1 MLQLKNIVKQ
11 YRTGEETVDALRGV
25 NIDFRESEFVSVLGP
40 SGCGKTTLLNIIG
53 GLDQYTDGDL
63 IIDGKSTKEF
73 NDRDWDTYRN
83 HKVGFVFQ
91 SYNLISHQTVL
102 ANVELA
108 LTLSGVSKTERR
120 ERAKEAL
127 RKVGLADQINK
138 KPNQMSGGQMQRV
151 AIARALV
158 NDPEILLADEPTG
171 ALDSATSVQIMDLLK
186 EIANDRLVIMVTHN
200 PELAEKY
207 STRIVRFLD
216 GKMTDDTAPFTYE
229 PEKAAPPAKKA
240 KSEKKTSMSF
250 FTALSLSLNNL
261 MTKKARTFLTS
272 FAGSIGI
279 IGIALILSISNGLQ
293 LYINRVQE
301 DTLSSYPVT
310 IQKESMDMGSLLESL
325 ASSTGADG
333 TPTNKHGLDKIY
345 ANIVF
350 YNMMNSL
357 INAETIT
364 NNLKDFKVF
373 LDSNLSNESISS
385 IIYGYDMELN
395 IYSSDLST
403 IRKLNPSDFMNSI
416 TGGGASGGTGSGSS
430 GGTSGGTSGGGIS
443 SSIISM
449 GSFKIW
455 EEMLAG
461 KNGEYVNDLLKEQY
475 DIVDGRWPQ
484 KYNEVV
490 IVTNSKNEISDLVL
504 CMLGFKSEEEMN
516 EIIQAA
522 LKGEEIPAE
531 QDSWTFEEVLN
542 TTFKLVMPTDYYK
555 YNDAKGV
562 WEDIREDETLMKIL
576 LGSAEELKIVGIIRP
591 NEDAVAQSMS
601 GTMGYTYALTEYISE
616 KVNDSAIVKA
626 QKQNPEKDVFT
637 GLPFKGDDFTEPTAE
652 EKAEDVREYVAT
664 LPAAAK
670 ALLYS
675 KIIVEVPTD
684 MLEGE
689 VAKQLANYPTRD
701 AMETFLKQA
710 MLSQGSGYSEEMINE
725 YLAKMSDEEVASQLA
740 SIFTMQIKAQYA
752 NQMQAMLQGKS
763 PEELSAA
770 LDAYVKLADAKTLA
784 GVYDN
789 HLPPLY
795 SESSFEENESILGVF
810 DIAEPSHISIYA
822 ATFEAKDEI
831 AALIEQYN
839 NGVEKDDK
847 ITYTDYIKIMM
858 SSITTIINAIS
869 YILIAFVSISLIVS
883 SIMIGIITYISVLE
897 RTKEIGV
904 LRAIGASKKDVG
916 RVFNAETLIVG
927 FASGM
932 IGIIVT
938 VLLNI
943 PINMIIKAITDIGGI
958 AALPW
963 EGALILVLI
972 SMGLTLIAGFFP
984 SKIAARKDPVEAL
997 RTE

>member
-25 NIDFRESEFVSVLGP
+25 DIDFRESEFVSILGP

-102 ANVELA
+102 SNVELA
-108 LTLSGVSKTERR
+108 LTLSGVSKAERR

-186 EIANDRLVIMVTHN
+186 EIAKDRLVIMVTHN
-200 PELAEKY
+200 PELAEQY

-216 GKMTDDTAPFTYE
+216 GKMTDDTSPFKYE
-229 PEKAAPPAKKA
+229 PEKAKEPAAKKA
-240 KSEKKTSMSF
+240 GGEKKTSMSF

-301 DTLSSYPVT
+301 DTLSSYPIT
-310 IQKESMDMGSLLESL
+310 IEKESMDMTALLESL

-333 TPTNKHGLDKIY
+333 TPTNKHELDKIY
-345 ANIVF
+345 ANVVF

-364 NNLKDFKVF
+364 NNLKDFKLF
-373 LDSNLSNESISS
+373 LDNNLSNEAISS
-385 IIYGYDMELN
+385 IRYGYDMELN

-403 IRKLNPSDFMNSI
+403 IRKLNPSDFMNAI
-416 TGGGASGGTGSGSS
+416 TGGTSGDTSGGTGSGST
-430 GGTSGGTSGGGIS
+430 GS
-443 SSIISM
+443 SSSSSMISM

-475 DIVDGRWPQ
+475 DMVEGRWPE

-490 IVTNSKNEISDLVL
+490 IVTNSENEISDLVL

-516 EIIQAA
+516 AIIQAA
-522 LKGEEIPAE
+522 MKGEEIKFDQE
-531 QDSWTFEEVLN
+531 SWTYEEVLN
-542 TTFKLVMPTDYYK
+542 TTFKLVIPTDYYK

-562 WEDIREDETLMKIL
+562 WEDIRKDETLMKIL

-591 NEDAVAQSMS
+591 NEDAVAQSMT
-601 GTMGYTYALTEYISE
+601 GTMGYTYALTEYIAE
-616 KVNDSAIVKA
+616 KVNASAIADA
-626 QKQNPEKDVFT
+626 QKKNPDIDVFT

-652 EKAEDVREYVAT
+652 EKAQDVREYI
-664 LPAAAK
+664 AK
-670 ALLYS
+670 LSNAEKAVLYS
-675 KIIVEVPTD
+675 TIIVEIPAET
-684 MLEGE
+684 LESE
-689 VAKQLANYPTRD
+689 VAKQLANYPTRE
-701 AMETFLKQA
+701 AMEAVLKQI
-710 MLSQGSGYSEEMINE
+710 MLSQGSGYSEEVIAE
-725 YLAKMSDEEVASQLA
+725 YLAKMSDEEVAAQLSSVFA
-740 SIFTMQIKAQYA
+740 MQIKAQYA
-752 NQMQAMLQGKS
+752 QQMQAMLAGKS
-763 PEELSAA
+763 VEELAGA
-770 LDAYVKLADAKTLA
+770 LDAYVKTADAKTLA
-784 GVYDN
+784 NIYDN

-795 SESSFEENESILGVF
+795 SESSFEENEKILGVF
-810 DIAEPSHISIYA
+810 DIAEPSSISIYA

-831 AALIEQYN
+831 AALIEEYN
-839 NGVEKDDK
+839 KGVAKEDK
-847 ITYTDYIKIMM
+847 ITYTDYIGLMM

-869 YILIAFVSISLIVS
+869 YILISFVSISLIVS

-938 VLLNI
+938 ILLNI
-943 PINMIIKAITDIGGI
+943 PINMIIKAITDISGI

-963 EGALILVLI
+963 QGALLLVAI

>member
-11 YRTGEETVDALRGV
+11 YRTGDEVVDALRGV
-25 NIDFRESEFVSVLGP
+25 DIDFRESEFVSVLGP

-73 NDRDWDTYRN
+73 DDRDWDTYRN

-91 SYNLISHQTVL
+91 SYNLIGHQTVL

-108 LTLSGVSKTERR
+108 LTLSGVSKAERR

-127 RKVGLADQINK
+127 RKVGLESQINK

-186 EIANDRLVIMVTHN
+186 EIAKDRLVIMVTHN

-216 GKMTDDTAPFTYE
+216 GKMTDDTNPFKYE
-229 PEKAAPPAKKA
+229 PEKAKEAPAKKA

-301 DTLSSYPVT
+301 DTLSSYPVM
-310 IQKESMDMGSLLESL
+310 IQKESMDMSSLLESL
-325 ASSTGADG
+325 TDGTDEDG
-333 TPTNKHGLDKIY
+333 TPVNKHDLDKIY
-345 ANIVF
+345 ANVIF
-350 YNMMNSL
+350 YEMMNSL

-364 NNLKDFKVF
+364 NNQKDFKVF
-373 LDSNLSNESISS
+373 LDTNLSNKAISS
-385 IIYGYDMELN
+385 VIYGYDMELN
-395 IYSSDLST
+395 IYSSDTSI
-403 IRKLNPSDFMNSI
+403 IRRLNPSDFMNAI
-416 TGGGASGGTGSGSS
+416 TGGGTESGGVSS
-430 GGTSGGTSGGGIS
+430 PM
-443 SSIISM
+443 ISM
-449 GSFKIW
+449 GNFKIW

-461 KNGEYVNDLLKEQY
+461 KEGEYVNDLIKEQY
-475 DIVDGRWPQ
+475 DIVDGRWPE

-490 IVTNSKNEISDLVL
+490 IVTNQNNEISDLVL

-516 EIIQAA
+516 EIINAA
-522 LKGEEIPAE
+522 IKGEEIPYE
-531 QDSWTFEEVLN
+531 QDSWTYEEVLN
-542 TTFKLVMPTDYYK
+542 TTFKLVLPTDYYQK
-555 YNDAKGV
+555 DAKGV
-562 WEDIREDETLMKIL
+562 WVDQSENETYMKML
-576 LGSAEELKIVGIIRP
+576 LANSEELNIVGIIRP
-591 NEDAVAQSMS
+591 NEDAVAHSIS
-601 GTMGYTYALTEYISE
+601 GTIGYTYALTEHIEAGVNASE
-616 KVNDSAIVKA
+616 IVKE
-626 QKQNPEKDVFT
+626 QKANPDVDVFT
-637 GLPFKGDDFTEPTAE
+637 GLPFKGDDFTEPTAA
-652 EKAEDVREYVAT
+652 EKAQAVRDYVAT
-664 LPAAAK
+664 LSETDKSILYAAVAAEMPK
-670 ALLYS
+670 A
-675 KIIVEVPTD
+675 
-684 MLEGE
+684 
-689 VAKQLANYPTRD
+689 QLDAAVTAQMANFPTRE
-701 AMETFLKQA
+701 AQAEMLKQA
-710 MLSQGSGYSEEMINE
+710 FAAQQIPPETAEAYIKEMT
-725 YLAKMSDEEVASQLA
+725 DEEVASAL
-740 SIFTMQIKAQYA
+740 SEMLKVQIKAQYA
-752 NQMQAMLQGKS
+752 EQVAQNLANLTVPQLSAMLDQYLAS
-763 PEELSAA
+763 ASEEELAN
-770 LDAYVKLADAKTLA
+770 
-784 GVYDN
+784 VYDTK
-789 HLPPLY
+789 LPAIY
-795 SESSFEENESILGVF
+795 SDSSYEENEDILGIF
-810 DIAEPSHISIYA
+810 DIDEPSSISIYA
-822 ATFEAKDEI
+822 STFEAKDEI
-831 AALIEQYN
+831 AALIEEYN
-839 NGVEKDDK
+839 KGVDEDDK
-847 ITYTDYIKIMM
+847 ITYTDYIKLMM

-943 PINMIIKAITDIGGI
+943 PINMIIKAITDIGNI

-963 EGALILVLI
+963 EGAIILVLI
-972 SMGLTLIAGFFP
+972 SMALTLIAGLFP
-984 SKIAARKDPVEAL
+984 SKIAAKKDPVEAL

>member
-73 NDRDWDTYRN
+73 DDRDWDTYRN

-108 LTLSGVSKTERR
+108 LTLSGVSKAERR

-200 PELAEKY
+200 PELAEQY

-216 GKMTDDTAPFTYE
+216 GRMTDDTAPFTYE
-229 PEKAAPPAKKA
+229 PEKANEAPPKKA

-301 DTLSSYPVT
+301 DTLSSYPIT
-310 IQKESMDMGSLLESL
+310 IQKESMDMTALLESL
-325 ASSTGADG
+325 METTGANG
-333 TPTNKHGLDKIY
+333 TPTNKHELDKIY

-350 YNMMNSL
+350 YDMMNSI

-373 LDSNLSNESISS
+373 LDSNLSNEAISS
-385 IIYGYDMELN
+385 VIYGYDMELN

-416 TGGGASGGTGSGSS
+416 TGGGASSGTGSDSTGSS
-430 GGTSGGTSGGGIS
+430 AS
-443 SSIISM
+443 SSMISM

-461 KNGEYVNDLLKEQY
+461 KEGEYVNDLLKEQY
-475 DIVDGRWPQ
+475 DIVDGRWPE

-490 IVTNSKNEISDLVL
+490 IVTNSENEISDLVL

-522 LKGEEIPAE
+522 MKGEEIPTE
-531 QDSWTFEEVLN
+531 QDSWTYEEVLA

-576 LGSAEELKIVGIIRP
+576 LGGAEELKIVGIIRP
-591 NEDAVAQSMS
+591 NEDAVAQSMT
-601 GTMGYTYALTEYISE
+601 GTIGYTYALTEYISE

-626 QKQNPEKDVFT
+626 QKQNPDIDVFT

-652 EKAEDVREYVAT
+652 EKAQDVRDYVAK
-664 LPAAAK
+664 LSNAEK

-675 KIIVEVPTD
+675 ALIVEIPADT
-684 MLEGE
+684 LESA
-689 VAKQLANYPTRD
+689 VAAQLANYPTRA
-701 AMETFLKQA
+701 AMEAFLTQA
-710 MLSQGSGYSEEMINE
+710 MLSQSTSYSEEMIAE
-725 YLAKMSDEEVASQLA
+725 YLAKMSDEEVAAQLA

-752 NQMQAMLQGKS
+752 QQMQATLAGKS
-763 PEELSAA
+763 TEELAGA
-770 LDAYVKLADAKTLA
+770 LDLYVQNADAKTLA

-789 HLPPLY
+789 HLPALY
-795 SESSFEENESILGVF
+795 SESSFEQNETILGVF
-810 DIAEPSHISIYA
+810 DIADPSTISIYA

-831 AALIEQYN
+831 AALIESYN
-839 NGVEKDDK
+839 NGVENDDK
-847 ITYTDYIKIMM
+847 ITYTDYIKLMM

-938 VLLNI
+938 ILLNI
-943 PINMIIKAITDIGGI
+943 PINMIIKAITGI
-958 AALPW
+958 AGIATLPW
-963 EGALILVLI
+963 VGGLLLVLI